1 MNWRAGLR
9 LKQLIGFAYHLM
21 LVNQLLAGR
30 RLQEIEAAILAAAAL
45 AAHHGDDVARV
56 ADAEGI
62 AGELLYPPDEI
73 FYDYSLEAWIETLV
87 VTLIETLVV
96 TLIETLVVTLIEPL
110 VATLIET
117 LVADRKCHGI
127 GINHYL
133 ATIEKI
139 AVNPIHYHPVAL
151 FQMRRETP
159 GGHREDSECIGSH
172 RPYQE
177 QRQA

>member
-1 MNWRAGLR
+1 
-9 LKQLIGFAYHLM
+9 M

-87 VTLIETLVV
+87 VTLIETLVATLVV
-96 TLIETLVVTLIEPL
+96 TLIETLVATLIETL
-110 VATLIET
+110 VATLIETLVVTLIET

-139 AVNPIHYHPVAL
+139 AANPIHYHSVA
-151 FQMRRETP
+151 FF
-159 GGHREDSECIGSH
+159 
-172 RPYQE
+172 
-177 QRQA
+177 

>member
-1 MNWRAGLR
+1 
-9 LKQLIGFAYHLM
+9 M
-21 LVNQLLAGR
+21 LVNQLLTGR

-45 AAHHGDDVARV
+45 AAYRGDDVARLADTEGV
-56 ADAEGI
+56 AR
-62 AGELLYPPDEI
+62 ELLYLPDEI
-73 FYDYSLEAWIETLV
+73 FYDYSLAAIAETLAAALV
-87 VTLIETLVV
+87 EALIAE
-96 TLIETLVVTLIEPL
+96 
-110 VATLIET
+110 
-117 LVADRKCHGI
+117 RKGHGI

>member
-1 MNWRAGLR
+1 MR

-87 VTLIETLVV
+87 ATLIETLVATLIETLVATLVATLIETLVV
-96 TLIETLVVTLIEPL
+96 TLIETLVV
-110 VATLIET
+110 
-117 LVADRKCHGI
+117 DRKCHGI

-133 ATIEKI
+133 TTIEKI
-139 AVNPIHYHPVAL
+139 AANPIHYHSVA
-151 FQMRRETP
+151 FF
-159 GGHREDSECIGSH
+159 
-172 RPYQE
+172 
-177 QRQA
+177 

>member
-1 MNWRAGLR
+1 
-9 LKQLIGFAYHLM
+9 M

-45 AAHHGDDVARV
+45 AALHGDDVARL

-62 AGELLYPPDEI
+62 ARELLYLPDEI
-73 FYDYSLEAWIETLV
+73 FYDYSLAAMVETLAAA
-87 VTLIETLVV
+87 LV
-96 TLIETLVVTLIEPL
+96 EAL
-110 VATLIET
+110 VAE
-117 LVADRKCHGI
+117 RKGHGI

>member
-1 MNWRAGLR
+1 MR

-96 TLIETLVVTLIEPL
+96 
-110 VATLIET
+110 
-117 LVADRKCHGI
+117 DRKCHGI

-139 AVNPIHYHPVAL
+139 AANPIHYHSVA
-151 FQMRRETP
+151 FF
-159 GGHREDSECIGSH
+159 
-172 RPYQE
+172 
-177 QRQA
+177 

>member
-1 MNWRAGLR
+1 
-9 LKQLIGFAYHLM
+9 M

-45 AAHHGDDVARV
+45 AAHHGDDVARL

-87 VTLIETLVV
+87 VTLIETLV
-96 TLIETLVVTLIEPL
+96 
-110 VATLIET
+110 ATLIET

-139 AVNPIHYHPVAL
+139 AANPIHYHPVAL

>member
-1 MNWRAGLR
+1 
-9 LKQLIGFAYHLM
+9 M

-30 RLQEIEAAILAAAAL
+30 RLQEIEAVILAAAAL
-45 AAHHGDDVARV
+45 AAHHGDDVARL

-73 FYDYSLEAWIETLV
+73 FYDYSLEAWIEPLV
-87 VTLIETLVV
+87 VTLIETLIETLVA
-96 TLIETLVVTLIEPL
+96 TLIETLVATLI
-110 VATLIET
+110 ATLIET

-139 AVNPIHYHPVAL
+139 AANPIHYHSVA
-151 FQMRRETP
+151 FF
-159 GGHREDSECIGSH
+159 
-172 RPYQE
+172 
-177 QRQA
+177 

>member
-1 MNWRAGLR
+1 MR

-45 AAHHGDDVARV
+45 AAHHGDDVARL

-62 AGELLYPPDEI
+62 ARKLLYPPDEI

-96 TLIETLVVTLIEPL
+96 TLVATLIETLVV
-110 VATLIET
+110 TLIET

-139 AVNPIHYHPVAL
+139 AANPIHYHSVA
-151 FQMRRETP
+151 FF
-159 GGHREDSECIGSH
+159 
-172 RPYQE
+172 
-177 QRQA
+177 

>member
-1 MNWRAGLR
+1 MKRGTSDGIARNGGKRGTSFRRSSKQRRGARERARSSGARELEQ
-9 LKQLIGFAYHLM
+9 LKGFAYHLV
-21 LVNQLLAGR
+21 LVDELLAGW
-30 RLQEIEAAILAAAAL
+30 RLQEIETAILTAAAL
-45 AAHHGDDVARV
+45 AAHHGDDVARL

-87 VTLIETLVV
+87 VTLIETLVA
-96 TLIETLVVTLIEPL
+96 TLIETL

-139 AVNPIHYHPVAL
+139 AANPIHYHSVA
-151 FQMRRETP
+151 FF
-159 GGHREDSECIGSH
+159 
-172 RPYQE
+172 
-177 QRQA
+177 

>member
-1 MNWRAGLR
+1 
-9 LKQLIGFAYHLM
+9 M
-21 LVNQLLAGR
+21 LVNQLLTGW

-45 AAHHGDDVARV
+45 AALHGDDVARL

-62 AGELLYPPDEI
+62 AGEFLYPPYEI
-73 FYDYSLEAWIETLV
+73 FYDYSLAERIETL
-87 VTLIETLVV
+87 IAE
-96 TLIETLVVTLIEPL
+96 
-110 VATLIET
+110 
-117 LVADRKCHGI
+117 RKCHGI

-151 FQMRRETP
+151 FQMRRKTS

>member
-1 MNWRAGLR
+1 MR

-45 AAHHGDDVARV
+45 AAHHGDDVARL

-73 FYDYSLEAWIETLV
+73 FYNYSLEAWIETLV
-87 VTLIETLVV
+87 VTLIET
-96 TLIETLVVTLIEPL
+96 L

-127 GINHYL
+127 GINHYF

-139 AVNPIHYHPVAL
+139 AANPIHYHSVA
-151 FQMRRETP
+151 FF
-159 GGHREDSECIGSH
+159 
-172 RPYQE
+172 
-177 QRQA
+177 

>member
-1 MNWRAGLR
+1 
-9 LKQLIGFAYHLM
+9 M

-30 RLQEIEAAILAAAAL
+30 CLQEIEAAILAAAAL
-45 AAHHGDDVARV
+45 AAYCGDDVARL

-62 AGELLYPPDEI
+62 ARKLVYPPDEI
-73 FYDYSLEAWIETLV
+73 RHEYILA
-87 VTLIETLVV
+87 
-96 TLIETLVVTLIEPL
+96 PL
-110 VATLIET
+110 VAE
-117 LVADRKCHGI
+117 RKGHGI

-139 AVNPIHYHPVAL
+139 AVNPIHYHSVAL

>member
-1 MNWRAGLR
+1 
-9 LKQLIGFAYHLM
+9 M

-45 AAHHGDDVARV
+45 AAYCGDNVARRI
-56 ADAEGI
+56 DAERI
-62 AGELLYPPDEI
+62 ARKLVYPPDEI
-73 FYDYSLEAWIETLV
+73 HREYLLV
-87 VTLIETLVV
+87 
-96 TLIETLVVTLIEPL
+96 PL
-110 VATLIET
+110 VAK
-117 LVADRKCHGI
+117 RMNHGI

>member
-1 MNWRAGLR
+1 
-9 LKQLIGFAYHLM
+9 M

-30 RLQEIEAAILAAAAL
+30 CLQEIEAAIFAAAAL
-45 AAHHGDDVARV
+45 AAYCGYDVARL

-62 AGELLYPPDEI
+62 ARELLYLPDEI
-73 FYDYSLEAWIETLV
+73 FYDYSLEAWI
-87 VTLIETLVV
+87 
-96 TLIETLVVTLIEPL
+96 
-110 VATLIET
+110 ATLIET
-117 LVADRKCHGI
+117 LVAERKCHGI

>member
-1 MNWRAGLR
+1 
-9 LKQLIGFAYHLM
+9 M

-87 VTLIETLVV
+87 VTLIETLVA
-96 TLIETLVVTLIEPL
+96 TLIETLVV
-110 VATLIET
+110 
-117 LVADRKCHGI
+117 DRKCHGI

-139 AVNPIHYHPVAL
+139 AANPIHYHSVA
-151 FQMRRETP
+151 FF
-159 GGHREDSECIGSH
+159 
-172 RPYQE
+172 
-177 QRQA
+177 

>member
-1 MNWRAGLR
+1 MLMH
-9 LKQLIGFAYHLM
+9 HL
-21 LVNQLLAGR
+21 LPGWG
-30 RLQEIEAAILAAAAL
+30 LQEIEAAILAAAAL
-45 AAHHGDDVARV
+45 TAHHGDDVARL

-87 VTLIETLVV
+87 ETLIV
-96 TLIETLVVTLIEPL
+96 
-110 VATLIET
+110 T

-139 AVNPIHYHPVAL
+139 AANPIHYHSVA
-151 FQMRRETP
+151 FF
-159 GGHREDSECIGSH
+159 
-172 RPYQE
+172 
-177 QRQA
+177 

>member
-1 MNWRAGLR
+1 MR

-45 AAHHGDDVARV
+45 AAHHGDDVARL

-87 VTLIETLVV
+87 VTLIETLV
-96 TLIETLVVTLIEPL
+96 
-110 VATLIET
+110 ATLIET

-139 AVNPIHYHPVAL
+139 AANPIHYHSVA
-151 FQMRRETP
+151 FF
-159 GGHREDSECIGSH
+159 
-172 RPYQE
+172 
-177 QRQA
+177 

>member
-1 MNWRAGLR
+1 
-9 LKQLIGFAYHLM
+9 M
-21 LVNQLLAGR
+21 LVNQLLAGW
-30 RLQEIEAAILAAAAL
+30 RLQEIEAAILAAATL
-45 AAHHGDDVARV
+45 AALRGDDVARL
-56 ADAEGI
+56 ADTEGI
-62 AGELLYPPDEI
+62 AGEPLYPPDEI
-73 FYDYSLEAWIETLV
+73 FYDYLLAEQISTLV
-87 VTLIETLVV
+87 VTLIPT
-96 TLIETLVVTLIEPL
+96 L

-117 LVADRKCHGI
+117 LVAERKCHGI

-151 FQMRRETP
+151 FQMRRETS

>member
-1 MNWRAGLR
+1 
-9 LKQLIGFAYHLM
+9 M

-45 AAHHGDDVARV
+45 AAHHGDDVARL

-87 VTLIETLVV
+87 VTLIETLVA
-96 TLIETLVVTLIEPL
+96 TLIETQVVTLIE
-110 VATLIET
+110 TLIET

-139 AVNPIHYHPVAL
+139 AANPIHYHSVA
-151 FQMRRETP
+151 FF
-159 GGHREDSECIGSH
+159 
-172 RPYQE
+172 
-177 QRQA
+177 

>member
-1 MNWRAGLR
+1 MR

-45 AAHHGDDVARV
+45 AALHGDDVARL

-62 AGELLYPPDEI
+62 ARELLYPPYEI
-73 FYDYSLEAWIETLV
+73 FYDYSLAAMVETLAAA
-87 VTLIETLVV
+87 LV
-96 TLIETLVVTLIEPL
+96 EAL
-110 VATLIET
+110 VAE
-117 LVADRKCHGI
+117 RKGHGI

>member
-1 MNWRAGLR
+1 
-9 LKQLIGFAYHLM
+9 M

-96 TLIETLVVTLIEPL
+96 TLIEPLVATL

-117 LVADRKCHGI
+117 QVVTLIETLVVDRKCHGI

-139 AVNPIHYHPVAL
+139 AANPIHYHSVA
-151 FQMRRETP
+151 FF
-159 GGHREDSECIGSH
+159 
-172 RPYQE
+172 
-177 QRQA
+177 

>member
-1 MNWRAGLR
+1 MR

-45 AAHHGDDVARV
+45 AAHHGDDVARL

-87 VTLIETLVV
+87 VTLIETLVA
-96 TLIETLVVTLIEPL
+96 TLVV
-110 VATLIET
+110 TLIET

-139 AVNPIHYHPVAL
+139 AANPIHYHSVA
-151 FQMRRETP
+151 FF
-159 GGHREDSECIGSH
+159 
-172 RPYQE
+172 
-177 QRQA
+177 

>member
-1 MNWRAGLR
+1 
-9 LKQLIGFAYHLM
+9 M
-21 LVNQLLAGR
+21 LVNQLLTGR

-45 AAHHGDDVARV
+45 AALHGDDVARL

-62 AGELLYPPDEI
+62 AREFLYLPDEI
-73 FYDYSLEAWIETLV
+73 FYDYSLEAWIATL
-87 VTLIETLVV
+87 TEA
-96 TLIETLVVTLIEPL
+96 L
-110 VATLIET
+110 VAE
-117 LVADRKCHGI
+117 RKGHGI

>member
-1 MNWRAGLR
+1 
-9 LKQLIGFAYHLM
+9 M

-45 AAHHGDDVARV
+45 AAHHGDDVARL

-87 VTLIETLVV
+87 ETLIETLVV
-96 TLIETLVVTLIEPL
+96 TLIETLVTTLIE
-110 VATLIET
+110 TLIET

-139 AVNPIHYHPVAL
+139 AANPIHYHSVA
-151 FQMRRETP
+151 FF
-159 GGHREDSECIGSH
+159 
-172 RPYQE
+172 
-177 QRQA
+177 

>member
-1 MNWRAGLR
+1 MR

-45 AAHHGDDVARV
+45 AAHHGDNVARL

-87 VTLIETLVV
+87 VTLIETLVA
-96 TLIETLVVTLIEPL
+96 TLVVTLVATQIEPL

-139 AVNPIHYHPVAL
+139 AANPIHYHSVA
-151 FQMRRETP
+151 FF
-159 GGHREDSECIGSH
+159 
-172 RPYQE
+172 
-177 QRQA
+177 